1 MSNKDRYRENF
12 MTPLRDTRRI
22 QIAAVGL
29 SFALFS
35 AFDLLILL
43 LTPANERGAALIPPV
58 ISGVIALVTL
68 PFLLSLF
75 EKQQL
80 RIESQQTEIETLH
93 AMDAAIFG
101 EMEISRLLPV
111 AAEKAIVA
119 CDAEASGVVLFG
131 ADTGKLVGEAY
142 HTPDISPGDAL
153 ATFQSLVRGGN
164 AKGDSDWE
172 TLVAPLPGNI
182 KDDGADRNVGFLLVA
197 RRCIPARPFGKSE
210 RRLIDALAGTLRLAV
225 INARALV
232 AAREA
237 QTVREQLAEAKAN
250 QKRDHALTRAM
261 TEGLLP
267 QIPARIGAWSFS
279 QVYQAQS
286 DEAPVG
292 GDLYDLFE
300 VSPGKWGVFVAD
312 VSGKGLKA
320 ARQISL
326 VKYALHAY
334 AREHLSPAAV
344 LTNLNDLMYDEP
356 EVTGFVTLFYAVLT
370 ENTGEVVW
378 ASAGHE
384 TPILRRATGE
394 SQTLHPTGAV
404 LGAMERI
411 SYHEEHAVFGVGDGL
426 LIFTD
431 GLSEARSSV
440 NRRDLLE
447 VEGVERE
454 LNALFHPGTAHPI
467 QPDTPIAD
475 ALMTSLQTFC
485 GSDLSDDTAVV
496 WMQFAPQS

>member
-1 MSNKDRYRENF
+1 

-22 QIAAVGL
+22 QIAAIGISL
-29 SFALFS
+29 ALFS

-43 LTPANERGAALIPPV
+43 VTPASERGTALIPPI

-75 EKQQL
+75 EKQQM

-101 EMEISRLLPV
+101 EMELPRLLPV
-111 AAEKAIVA
+111 AAEKAITA
-119 CDAEASGVVLFG
+119 CDAEASGIALFDP
-131 ADTGKLVGEAY
+131 ATGTLLGEAY
-142 HTPDISPGDAL
+142 HAPDVPPGEAMGRF
-153 ATFQSLVRGGN
+153 TSLVRGGN
-164 AKGDSDWE
+164 AKGDETWE
-172 TLVAPLPGNI
+172 TLVAPLLGNI
-182 KDDGADRNVGFLLVA
+182 KEGGADRVMGYLLVA
-197 RRCIPARPFGKSE
+197 RRCLPGHPFGKNE
-210 RRLIDALAGTLRLAV
+210 RRLLDALAGTLRLAV

-237 QTVREQLAEAKAN
+237 QTVREQLAEAKAT

-267 QIPARIGAWSFS
+267 QIPARIGAWNFS

-334 AREHLSPAAV
+334 AREHVSPAQV
-344 LTNLNDLMYDEP
+344 LTHLNELLYDEA

-370 ENTGEVVW
+370 ANTGNVVW

-384 TPILRRATGE
+384 TPILRRASGQCE
-394 SQTLHPTGAV
+394 ILDPTGSV
-404 LGAMERI
+404 LGAMEDMPYSEGCI
-411 SYHEEHAVFGVGDGL
+411 VFGDGDGL
-426 LIFTD
+426 LVFTD
-431 GLSEARSSV
+431 GLSEARSATD
-440 NRRDLLE
+440 RRELLE

-454 LNALFHPGTAHPI
+454 LQALFTPGTGDLLHPDV
-467 QPDTPIAD
+467 PVAD
-475 ALMTSLQTFC
+475 ALMNSLQSFC
-485 GSDLSDDTAVV
+485 GGNLSDDTAVV
-496 WMQFAPQS
+496 WMQFTPQS